1 MGSLIPSYT
10 KIVMI
15 FVIIVDINDD
25 QKEIMIEIVWTLII
39 SLDFGPISIP
49 VIKIVR
55 ILTQYLSRLFLKI
68 VNQAMWLHFLV

>member
-1 MGSLIPSYT
+1 
-10 KIVMI
+10 MI
-15 FVIIVDINDD
+15 FVIIVNINDD
-25 QKEIMIEIVWTLII
+25 QKEIMIEIVWNLII

-49 VIKIVR
+49 VTKIVR